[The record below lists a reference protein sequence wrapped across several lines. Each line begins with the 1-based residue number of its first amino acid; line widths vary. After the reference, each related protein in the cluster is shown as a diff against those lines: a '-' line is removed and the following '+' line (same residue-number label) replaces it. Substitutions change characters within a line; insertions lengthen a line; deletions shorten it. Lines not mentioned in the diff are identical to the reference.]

1 MSKHQSSDAGPQE
14 RPERDGKRLSRRQF
28 LKGAATVAGSA
39 VVTGIVAACGGQVA
53 TSAIPTTASAAPTT
67 AAPGAAP
74 TVAAA
79 AKPVAPAVVT
89 PAGKLTLAQGIDPRS
104 LWGNSSTT
112 QQEINVSEQ
121 ITEKLFEFSTDAN
134 EFEPRLA
141 TSWRQ
146 VDDTTLEVK
155 LRPGVTFTNGEA
167 FDAESAKFSIDE
179 MIKAPSYSSFVGVIA
194 GAEVVDKSTIR
205 IKTKSPTLLHMPA
218 LAMGSFQYPPAYFK
232 QVGADGFGQKPIGTG
247 PYKLAE
253 WVKDASVTLEA
264 NEKYWAGP
272 PPTKTVVFRNIPE
285 GAAKLAALEAG
296 EIDFIIDVPLDAVE
310 RIQRNPDLQLFS
322 RPSNR
327 LFYLVP
333 SVLTDTPL
341 KNAKV
346 RQALWH
352 AVDVNGLIQGLFK
365 GRAKPL
371 AGQVL
376 TPSFFGF
383 DPNRKPTPYD
393 PDRAKQLLAE
403 AGFPNGFEFVFKYPS
418 GRYAQDKEVGQALV
432 SQLQKVGLRPK
443 QEVLESGTFLTQLT
457 SLQLNDM
464 YLGGSLPP
472 PDIHFMYQQ
481 FQTGFR
487 YSYYTNAQFDELLK
501 QGAATAN
508 REERAG
514 IYKKMLD
521 LCEQDPPYI
530 PLYQPEDY
538 YAGSKKLTGFVPR
551 ASQFLDVQTFKLG

>member
-1 MSKHQSSDAGPQE
+1 MAKHQGRVEGLPERSS
-14 RPERDGKRLSRRQF
+14 RDGKKLSRREF
-28 LKGAATVAGSA
+28 LKGAAVVAGGT
-39 VVTGIVAACGGQVA
+39 VVTGIVAACGGQVVPS
-53 TSAIPTTASAAPTT
+53 SAPTTASGANANAPT
-67 AAPGAAP
+67 
-74 TVAAA
+74 AA
-79 AKPVAPAVVT
+79 AKPAAPAVIT
-89 PAGKLTLAQGIDPRS
+89 PAGKLTVAQGIDPRS

-121 ITEKLFEFSTDAN
+121 ITEKLIEFSTDAK

-141 TSWRQ
+141 TEWKQ
-146 VDDTTLEVK
+146 IDDTTLEMK

-167 FDAESAKFSIDE
+167 FDAASAKFSIDQ
-179 MIKAPSYSSFVGVIA
+179 MINARSYAAFVGVIA
-194 GAEVVDKSTIR
+194 GCEIVDKSTIR

-218 LAMGSFQYPPAYFK
+218 LAMGSFQYPPAYFQ
-232 QVGADGFGQKPIGTG
+232 QVGMDAFGQKPIGTG
-247 PYKLAE
+247 PYKLVE
-253 WVKDASVTLEA
+253 WVKDAAVTLEA
-264 NEKYWAGP
+264 NEKYWGGP

-296 EIDFIIDVPLDAVE
+296 ELDFIIDVPLDAVE
-310 RIQRNPDLQLFS
+310 RIERNANLQLFS

-333 SVLTDTPL
+333 SMLTDTPL

-352 AVDVNGLIQGLFK
+352 AVDVNALIQGLFK
-365 GRAKPL
+365 GRAQPL

-376 TPSFFGF
+376 APGFFGY

-393 PDRAKQLLAE
+393 PEKAKRLLAE
-403 AGFPNGFEFVFKYPS
+403 AGFPDGFEFVFKYPS
-418 GRYAQDKEVGQALV
+418 GRYAQDKEAGQAIV
-432 SQLQKVGLRPK
+432 TQLTKVGLKPK
-443 QEVLESGTFLTQLT
+443 QEVLESGTFLNQLT
-457 SLQLNDM
+457 TLKLNDM

-481 FQTGFR
+481 FQTGFL
-487 YSYYTNAQFDELLK
+487 YSYYTNPQFDQLLK

-508 REERAG
+508 REERAA

-521 LCEQDPPYI
+521 LCEQDPPYV

-538 YAGSKKLTGFVPR
+538 YAGSKKLSGFVPR
-551 ASQFLDVQTFKLG
+551 ASQFLDMRAFQLG